1 LIKWAVPSAGYIA
14 KEKRKMKERWWGKKK
29 EGGKRVGEAG
39 EELPSSVTGAATVA
53 SAIVS

>member
-1 LIKWAVPSAGYIA
+1 
-14 KEKRKMKERWWGKKK
+14 MKARWWGKKK